1 MSLPVLDVST
11 ASPEVVLTALQGHGA
26 ILAVDP
32 SVPASRSDRV
42 LADMRAFFALPD
54 QQKAKLAIA
63 RSPHFRGHSRLHNER
78 DFREQIHFGR
88 ELPTATDR
96 AEAFW
101 RLQGPNL
108 WPDDP
113 AWRLRMLEYMHQV
126 EHVGRRLLRKVA
138 QALGLEARRWL
149 GSDPY
154 LLAKCIGY
162 HPQVDADE
170 PRRGV
175 AAHLDFS
182 LLTLTLQDDVGG
194 LEIRSPSGA
203 WLVVPPAR
211 GAWLV
216 NIGELLQFVTG
227 DRLVATAHRVVN
239 PSLQRTRCSMPVFVN
254 PSLDTTLRRE
264 LPRTLASAAD
274 RAEHVH
280 AVLDPA
286 SPGSALHYGER
297 EWRRKGE
304 GDWCAACGRSTAA
317 ATASRDG
324 VGPGAPT
331 GSPSPGRT

>member
-1 MSLPVLDVST
+1 MSLPVLDVDT
-11 ASPEVVLTALQGHGA
+11 TSPEVVLTALQGHGA
-26 ILAVDP
+26 ILAVDA
-32 SVPASRSDRV
+32 SVPAHRSDRV
-42 LADMRAFFALPD
+42 LADMRTFFARPD
-54 QQKAKLAIA
+54 SDKAPLALA
-63 RSPHFRGHSRLHNER
+63 RSPHFRGHSRMHNER

-88 ELPTATDR
+88 ELPAATGR

-113 AWRLRMLEYMHQV
+113 DWRTRMVEYMHAVEQV
-126 EHVGRRLLRKVA
+126 GCRLLGKVA
-138 QALGLEARRWL
+138 LALRLDASRWL

-162 HPQVDADE
+162 HPQVEADA

-194 LEIRSPSGA
+194 LEIRSPSGG
-203 WLVVPPAR
+203 WLMVPPVR

-227 DRLVATAHRVVN
+227 DRLVATPHRVVN

-254 PSLDTTLRRE
+254 PSLDTTLVRE
-264 LPRTLASAAD
+264 VPRTSASTAD

-286 SPGSALHYGER
+286 SPGSALPYGER

-304 GDWCAACGRSTAA
+304 GEWCAACVRSAAA
-317 ATASRDG
+317 ATAPDD
-324 VGPGAPT
+324 VGPRAPT